1 MIQAETKFE
10 QNLYHVIYI
19 KNCSSNPIILNP
31 QIQAETKFQNAIW
44 LSAISI
50 FALKS
55 KTFSLSSMHNEA
67 LHHIDPKNPTYPSIS
82 HIDFQ
87 N

>member
-10 QNLYHVIYI
+10 QNLYQVIYI

-31 QIQAETKFQNAIW
+31 QIQVETKFQNANW

-55 KTFSLSSMHNEA
+55 KTFSRSSMQA
-67 LHHIDPKNPTYPSIS
+67 LHHIDPKNPTYPSL
-82 HIDFQ
+82 
-87 N
+87 